1 LSNRRHLIELALAEM
16 ARARHAGHAVALVL
30 ADIDDFKRI
39 NDAHG
44 HEAGD
49 LVLIHASAAFREA
62 CRTQD
67 SIARWGGE
75 EFLFLLPRTGSDE
88 ALHFAERVRARIAGM
103 SIDHD
108 GSAMAFTLS
117 LGVAA
122 WTADED
128 LEDAISRADNALYQS
143 KSGGR
148 NRVTLASARHVDA
161 SCATVAVSPPVG

>member
-16 ARARHAGHAVALVL
+16 APARHAGHPLALVL

-75 EFLFLLPRTGSDE
+75 EFLFLLPGTGSDE

-103 SIDHD
+103 SIDYD

-148 NRVTLASARHVDA
+148 NRVTLASSAHADA